1 MGERARQRSRGSD
14 PRVASYRVGNHGYQ
28 GRDAGA
34 AQWLP
39 AAEETESLSDGT
51 LQRSTSSHQPQIRRA
66 DFRPVEISGAPR
78 VSARRAWPEE
88 VAPQAERL
96 RHRPGREAKAPVSV
110 PPARAS
116 VPPDVRDRA
125 QEARRD

>member
-66 DFRPVEISGAPR
+66 DFRPVEILGTPR
-78 VSARRAWPEE
+78 LSARRARPEK
-88 VAPQAERL
+88 VAPQAKRL
-96 RHRPGREAKAPVSV
+96 RHRSRRETEAPVSV
-110 PPARAS
+110 RAAGAA
-116 VPPDVRDRA
+116 VPPHV
-125 QEARRD
+125 